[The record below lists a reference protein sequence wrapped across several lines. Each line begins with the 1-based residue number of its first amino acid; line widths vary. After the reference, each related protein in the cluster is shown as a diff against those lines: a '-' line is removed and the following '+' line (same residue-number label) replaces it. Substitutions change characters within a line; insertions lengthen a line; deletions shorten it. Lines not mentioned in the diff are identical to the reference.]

1 MLFRTGNSPVTRRFV
16 RRTQRATEVNA
27 SMATPFLSSEEYDE
41 RAHQLYNEGQYDE
54 ALDVLREGLGLYPHA
69 VELHVG
75 VGYARLAREEYAW
88 ARKAFEESL
97 MLDPDHED
105 ALAGLGE
112 TLLRFGQREMGVKS
126 FRRIL
131 ELGYQDDVELM
142 LQCGRALF
150 REGLIAESRDFFE
163 IAVQQAPESAEAV
176 SCVGYAQHR
185 LGDDDGSIATLR
197 KALQL
202 DGEHA
207 EARIYLGNILYDRGE
222 YEAALYHLDRTS
234 PEDHWDELGIW
245 RLVELKK
252 TVYRLKDDDAEL
264 KAWDERLTELA
275 GEPDDI
281 DEMLAEIEQKAW
293 DAAQGEA
300 RGQLE
305 LFGALLTD
313 LASRK
318 DPVVPGLPPE
328 RPAVASIATHRIVR
342 DGREFAGSWE
352 QIVAAMRDANAQY
365 AGRTLHEFMQREA
378 SRGYSITG
386 VRIPT
391 HDPESFI
398 RGSADAGL
406 LRILR

>member
-1 MLFRTGNSPVTRRFV
+1 
-16 RRTQRATEVNA
+16 
-27 SMATPFLSSEEYDE
+27 MATPFLSSEEYDE
-41 RAHQLYNEGQYDE
+41 RAHNLYNEGQYDE
-54 ALDVLREGLGLYPHA
+54 ALDVLREGLGLYPSA
-69 VELHVG
+69 VELHIG
-75 VGYARLAREEYAW
+75 VGYARLAREEFAW
-88 ARKAFEESL
+88 ARRAFEEAL

-112 TLLRFGQREMGVKS
+112 TLLRFGQRESAVRS

-142 LQCGRALF
+142 LQSGRALF
-150 REGLIAESRDFFE
+150 REGLIAEARDFFD

-185 LGDDDGSIATLR
+185 LGDDEGAIATLR
-197 KALQL
+197 KALQH
-202 DGEHA
+202 DADHA

-234 PEDHWDELGIW
+234 PDDHWDELGIW

-252 TVYRLKDDDAEL
+252 TVYRLKDDDPEL
-264 KAWDERLTELA
+264 KVWEERLGELA

-300 RGQLE
+300 KGQLE

-313 LASRK
+313 LAGQK
-318 DPVVPGLPPE
+318 GDELGGLSQSPSLSPPTM
-328 RPAVASIATHRIVR
+328 PAPEMAGHRIVR
-342 DGREFAGSWE
+342 EGREYAGTWE
-352 QIVAAMRDANAQY
+352 QIVAAMRDAAGQY
-365 AGRTLHEFMQREA
+365 AGRTLHDFMQTEA
-378 SRGYSITG
+378 RRGFSITG

-406 LRILR
+406 LRIVR